1 MRGLGVRLF
10 VVNGC
15 CRGLRAQGKLVASLR
30 DLAAALVL
38 VVVLL
43 LLLSRKTRIV
53 SGVLCSL

>member
-1 MRGLGVRLF
+1 M
-10 VVNGC
+10 VNGC

-30 DLAAALVL
+30 ELAAALVL